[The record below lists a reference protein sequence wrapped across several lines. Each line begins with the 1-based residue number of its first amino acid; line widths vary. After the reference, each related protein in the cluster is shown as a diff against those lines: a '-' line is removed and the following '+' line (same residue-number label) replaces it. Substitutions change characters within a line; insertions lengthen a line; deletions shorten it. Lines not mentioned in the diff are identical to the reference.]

1 MSLGG
6 EKSFKMKLRDMENA
20 FKYRRIPYP
29 KRSIELIAILA
40 ISCTFFL
47 FMHTNK
53 LNSRLKEMEIK
64 LQPSEFS
71 ALGLTGNQL
80 NTRESSRRDNI
91 NTLHGTYQYL
101 KSTGQLP
108 HLTPESVN
116 QTSKAQ
122 VEIVLFNRVP
132 KVGSQTLMALL
143 NLLAERHGYEA
154 RRDKPSPMETVMLT
168 PTFEIS
174 VIEDIMDKGEGTT
187 YTKHVAF
194 IDFEK
199 LNLPWPIYINLV
211 RHPVERLISWFY
223 YVRAPWYIAER
234 VRNFPGQYKVPSIS
248 WLKKSFDTCVLEHH
262 KECVFAQGEE
272 HGLGDHRRQMLFF
285 CGQNREL
292 CMPFNSYHAMQR
304 AKRNVENH
312 YAVIGTWEETNI
324 TLTVLEHYIPKFFS
338 GATEIYYQAKN
349 RLHQVNRNSIKPS
362 VSQEVREILHK
373 NLTNE
378 IEFYNFCKQRLYKQ
392 YIAIKS
398 LDFEI

>member
-6 EKSFKMKLRDMENA
+6 EKSFKMKMRDMENA

-71 ALGLTGNQL
+71 ALGLTGNHI
-80 NTRESSRRDNI
+80 NSRESARRDNI

-108 HLTPESVN
+108 DLTPDSVN
-116 QTSKAQ
+116 TTIKAE
-122 VEIVLFNRVP
+122 VEIVFFNRVP
-132 KVGSQTLMALL
+132 KVGSETLMALM
-143 NLLAERHGYEA
+143 NVLAKRNGFEA
-154 RRDKPSPMETVMLT
+154 RRDKPSPIETVMLT
-168 PTFEIS
+168 PTAELS
-174 VIEDIMDKGEGTT
+174 VTEDIMEKGEGTT
-187 YTKHVAF
+187 YSKHVAF
-194 IDFEK
+194 IDFANI
-199 LNLPWPIYINLV
+199 NLPWPIYVNLV

-223 YVRAPWYIAER
+223 YVRAPWYIAAR
-234 VRNFPGQYKVPSIS
+234 AKNFPNSYKVPSVN
-248 WLKKSFDTCVLEHH
+248 WLKKTFDNCILEHDR
-262 KECVFAQGEE
+262 ECIFAQGVE

-285 CGQNREL
+285 CGQNKEL

-304 AKRNVENH
+304 AKRNVEN
-312 YAVIGTWEETNI
+312 YYSVIGTWEETNI
-324 TLTVLEHYIPKFFS
+324 TLTVLEHYIPRFFA
-338 GATEIYYQAKN
+338 GATEAYYRAEN
-349 RLHQVNRNSIKPS
+349 RLNKVNRNSFRPS
-362 VSQEVREILHK
+362 ASEKVRDILNK

-378 IEFYNFCKQRLYKQ
+378 IEFYNFCKQRLYRQ
-392 YIAIKS
+392 YIAINTLEFK
-398 LDFEI
+398 

>member
-1 MSLGG
+1 MNLGG
-6 EKSFKMKLRDMENA
+6 DKSFKMKMRDVENA

-29 KRSIELIAILA
+29 KRSVELIAILA

-71 ALGLTGNQL
+71 ALGLTGNHI
-80 NTRESSRRDNI
+80 NSRESSRRDNI

-108 HLTPESVN
+108 YLTPESVN
-116 QTSKAQ
+116 TTKKA
-122 VEIVLFNRVP
+122 EIDIVLFNRVP
-132 KVGSQTLMALL
+132 KVGSQTLMGLL
-143 NLLAERHGYEA
+143 KFLAKRNGFEA
-154 RRDKPSPMETVMLT
+154 RRDKPSLMETIMLT
-168 PTFEIS
+168 PNFELS
-174 VIEDIMDKGEGTT
+174 LVDEIMEEGDATS
-187 YTKHVAF
+187 YSKHVAF
-194 IDFEK
+194 IDFGR
-199 LNLPWPIYINLV
+199 LDMPWPIYINLV

-223 YVRAPWYIAER
+223 YVRAPWYIVER
-234 VRNFPGQYKVPSIS
+234 KKNFPKEYRVPNIA
-248 WLKKSFDTCVLEHH
+248 WLKKSFDSCILKHDA
-262 KECVFAQGEE
+262 ECIFAQGDKK
-272 HGLGDHRRQMLFF
+272 GLGDHRRQMLFF
-285 CGQNREL
+285 CGQNNEL
-292 CMPFNSYHAMQR
+292 CMPFNSYQAMQQ

-324 TLTVLEHYIPKFFS
+324 TLTVLEHYIPRFFA
-338 GATEIYYQAKN
+338 GATETYYKAEN
-349 RLHQVNRNSIKPS
+349 NLHQVNRNSIKPS

-392 YIAIKS
+392 YIAIK
-398 LDFEI
+398 LKKY